1 MNSAPEPISSAAAMG
16 PVTLTVTELARSL
29 VYYQHNIGLT
39 VLARQERTA
48 TLGAG
53 NTPLLHLEEEAVTPV
68 EPRAAG
74 LFHFALLLPSR
85 VELARTLQHLIATET
100 RIDGA
105 SDHHVSEA
113 LYLSDPDGH
122 GIEIYRDRPRTAWLD
137 EQGRFKLTTERLDVD
152 GLLGELSGETQPWR
166 GLDPAAAVGHVHLR
180 VTDVEA
186 AHRFYMHVVGFDHMA
201 DYPSARFLS
210 AGGYHHHLGIN
221 MWQSARQGQAP
232 EHAAQLRRYT
242 ITVPTP
248 EDVAAVR
255 ARAEQAGVGA
265 QPDDDGI
272 VLRDPSGNVFCVKA
286 RSRTSARG

>member
-1 MNSAPEPISSAAAMG
+1 MNSAPNPISPAAAMG
-16 PVTLTVTELARSL
+16 PVTLTVTDMARSL
-29 VYYQHNIGLT
+29 AYYQHNIGLT
-39 VLARQERTA
+39 VMAHQDRTA

-53 NTPLLHLEEEAVTPV
+53 GTPLLHLEEEALTPV

-85 VELARTLQHLIATET
+85 VELARTLRHLVATDT

-122 GIEIYRDRPRTAWLD
+122 GIEIYRDRPRAAWVD
-137 EQGRFKLTTERLDVD
+137 EHGRFKLTTERLDVD
-152 GLLGELSGETQPWR
+152 GVMGELSGDTQPWR
-166 GLDPAAAVGHVHLR
+166 GLDPATVMGHVHLR
-180 VTDVEA
+180 VTDVAA
-186 AHRFYMHVVGFDHMA
+186 AHRFYMDVVGFDHMA
-201 DYPSARFLS
+201 AYPSASFLS

-221 MWQSARQGQAP
+221 MWQSAGQGPAP
-232 EHAAQLRRYT
+232 ESAAQLRRYT

-248 EDVAAVR
+248 EDVAAVK
-255 ARAEQAGVGA
+255 ARAARAGVAA

-272 VLRDPSGNVFCVKA
+272 FMRDPSGNAFTVKA
-286 RSRTSARG
+286 QS